1 MKQLPIEQVAGCTEY
16 YKTDNR
22 KEDVARER

>member
-1 MKQLPIEQVAGCTEY
+1 MQQMLIEQITGCTEY

-22 KEDVARER
+22 KEDVTRER